1 MIILAAA
8 CFLGAVVMQAAWIR
22 SAYEGEL
29 SMYNKEKEQFQ
40 SELQSKLLHS
50 SFLLKSFRELSRTN
64 IEEQKN
70 LRLNYQP
77 LLDSTGVVINQVLQ
91 EKNMRVQIANFG
103 LVLHTHD
110 SAKEHQY
117 FPLALH
123 KQKKVEN
130 DLLNQSE
137 KICLN
142 CVVGNCG
149 ENHTSNYQLMLLY
162 EKNYIYKNIGLL
174 IFGSLLF
181 LVFIGLLFRMLLKKY
196 GQERRLSE
204 AKNDF
209 INNLSHELQTPVF
222 AIQVANKL
230 IKENVVRD
238 HNRIEPFISIIEKE
252 AKQLKQHAQKILEL
266 ATLENEQVEL
276 NLELTDLNKFI
287 EDKKAMLAM
296 MIKNKNGELIC
307 KYGKGDLLVE
317 VDRIHL
323 NNVLVTLTENA
334 IKYSHGNAR
343 VTVQTSLKDDM
354 VSLQIEDNGIGIK
367 SEYLPYVFE
376 KFYRVPDANK
386 NGANGF
392 GLGLSYVKQ
401 IIKLHKGSV
410 SIESDYGTGTKVK
423 ILLPQNHQ
431 HV

>member
-8 CFLGAVVMQAAWIR
+8 CFMGAVVMQAAWIR

-29 SMYNKEKEQFQ
+29 SMYNKEKRQFQ
-40 SELQSKLLHS
+40 SELQNKLQHS
-50 SFLLKSFRELSRTN
+50 GFLLAGFIELSKINR
-64 IEEQKN
+64 EQPEDIAF
-70 LRLNYQP
+70 NYQP
-77 LLDSTGVVINQVLQ
+77 IMDSTNAAINQVLK
-91 EKNMRVQIANFG
+91 EKQLKAQIENFG
-103 LVLHTHD
+103 IILHIHD

-117 FPLALH
+117 FPIALH
-123 KQKKVEN
+123 QPKKVDDN
-130 DLLNQSE
+130 LMDQAE
-137 KICLN
+137 KVCIN
-142 CVVGNCG
+142 CVLGNCG
-149 ENHTSNYQLMLLY
+149 ENHHSNYQLMLLF
-162 EKNYIYKNIGLL
+162 EKNFIYKNIGML

-181 LVFIGLLFRMLLKKY
+181 LIFIGLLFRMLLKKY

-230 IKENVVRD
+230 IKETVARD
-238 HNRIEPFISIIEKE
+238 QNRIEPFISIIERE
-252 AKQLKQHAQKILEL
+252 TQQLKQHAQKILEL
-266 ATLENEQVEL
+266 ASLENEQVEL
-276 NLELTDLNKFI
+276 HLEHTDLNKFI
-287 EDKKAMLAM
+287 EEKKAMLVM
-296 MIKNKNGELIC
+296 MIKSRNGELIC
-307 KYGKGDLLVE
+307 KYGKGDLVVE
-317 VDRIHL
+317 VDRTHL
-323 NNVLVTLTENA
+323 NNVLVTVIENA
-334 IKYSHGNAR
+334 IKYSHENAI
-343 VTVQTSLKDDM
+343 VTVETSLKDDM
-354 VSLQIEDNGIGIK
+354 VLLQIEDNGIGIK

-410 SIESDYGTGTKVK
+410 SIDSEYGTGTKVK
-423 ILLPQNHQ
+423 IMLSKIHQ